1 MSRVPF
7 SGRKPGVS
15 GRAEIED
22 VLKHAIYLSEADET
36 EAVVEAS
43 DLSLTRF
50 ARNAIHQN
58 VAETDALL
66 EVRVVFHRR
75 VGAASTNDLSRMGI
89 YRAVKH
95 ACALARHA
103 PENPDWPGLPE
114 PQSLPG
120 VLAFDEAVA
129 GMTPEAR
136 ARAVADI
143 CGDARALGLAASG
156 ALSTGWS
163 EYAVM
168 NSKGLFAYAPRTQV
182 DLTFVVEQ
190 PQESASAYAAATGWR
205 WSQID
210 VEMHKR
216 QASEHALADRQPR
229 PIPPGEYPVV
239 LEPYAVANLLDA
251 LAEAGMGAL
260 AVQEERSWMNGRIGR
275 RSLSPKVSIVDDAL
289 DLDGIPQAFDVE
301 GVPKQRVPIVVD
313 GVPTSP
319 VYDRLTAARERGRAS
334 TGHAQP
340 FDDDWDGPLPENLH
354 IASGDETVQEMIRS
368 IHSGLYVTRFWY
380 VNLTSAHE
388 CGVTGT
394 TRDGVWW
401 IERGELAYPVTDM
414 RFDQELI
421 PALAQVRGVG
431 NELRTLS
438 GWHGGVHRVP
448 ALALES
454 FRFIDVGDGRSGM
467 LNLNGPDNDSTY

>member
-1 MSRVPF
+1 MSRVPLN
-7 SGRKPGVS
+7 GRRPGML

-22 VLKHAIYLSEADET
+22 LLKYAVYLSEADET
-36 EAVVEAS
+36 EAVIEAS

-66 EVRVVFHRR
+66 EVRAVFRRR
-75 VGAASTNDLSRMGI
+75 VGAASTNDLSRAGV
-89 YRAVKH
+89 YRTVKR

-114 PQSLPG
+114 PQPLPE
-120 VLAFDEAVA
+120 VQAFDEAVA
-129 GMTPEAR
+129 GMTPEGR

-143 CGDARALGLAASG
+143 CGDARALNLTASG
-156 ALSTGWS
+156 AFSTGWS

-168 NSKGLFAYAPRTQV
+168 NSKGLFAYAPSTQV
-182 DLTFVVEQ
+182 DLTFLVER
-190 PQESASAYAAATGWR
+190 PQESASAYANATGWR
-205 WSQID
+205 LSQID
-210 VEMHKR
+210 FEALKR
-216 QASEHALADRQPR
+216 QAIEHTLADRQPR
-229 PIPPGEYPVV
+229 HAPPGEYPVV

-275 RSLSPKVSIVDDAL
+275 RCLSPKVSIVDDAF
-289 DLDGIPQAFDVE
+289 DLDGIPQAFDAE
-301 GVPKQRVPIVVD
+301 GMPKRRVPIVVD

-319 VYDRLTAARERGRAS
+319 VYDRLTAAREREQVS

-354 IASGDETVQEMIRS
+354 IAPGDVTVQEMIRS
-368 IHSGLYVTRFWY
+368 IHCGLYVTRFWY
-380 VNLTSAHE
+380 VNLTTTHD

-414 RFDQELI
+414 RFDQELV
-421 PALAQVRGVG
+421 PALGRVRGVG

-438 GWHGGVHRVP
+438 GWAGGVHRVP

-454 FRFIDVGDGRSGM
+454 FRFIDVGDGRANKPEYTEFGEVK
-467 LNLNGPDNDSTY
+467 

>member
-1 MSRVPF
+1 MRNWPH
-7 SGRKPGVS
+7 GRTPGLL
-15 GRAEIED
+15 GRTEIEA
-22 VLKHAIYLSEADET
+22 VLKHALYLSESDET
-36 EAVVEAS
+36 EAVVEVS

-58 VAETDALL
+58 VAGTDALL
-66 EVRVVFHRR
+66 EVRAVFRRR
-75 VGAASTNDLSRMGI
+75 VGAASTNDLSRVGI
-89 YRAVKH
+89 YRAVRR

-114 PQSLPG
+114 PQSLPD

-129 GMTPEAR
+129 GMTPGAR
-136 ARAVADI
+136 ALAVADI
-143 CGDARALGLAASG
+143 CGEARALNLLASG

-168 NSKGLFAYAPRTQV
+168 NSKGLFAYAPSTQV
-182 DLTFVVEQ
+182 DLTFVVER
-190 PQESASAYAAATGWR
+190 PQESVSAYATATGWR

-210 VEMHKR
+210 FEALKR
-216 QASEHALADRQPR
+216 QAIERALAGGQPR
-229 PIPPGEYPVV
+229 PAPAGEYPVV
-239 LEPYAVANLLDA
+239 LAPYAVAGLLDA

-275 RSLSPKVSIVDDAL
+275 RCLSPRVSIVDDAL
-289 DLDGIPQAFDVE
+289 DVDGIPQAFDVE
-301 GVPKQRVPIVVD
+301 GVPKRRVPIVVG
-313 GVPTSP
+313 GVPMSP
-319 VYDRLTAARERGRAS
+319 VYDCLTAARERGRAS

-340 FDDDWDGPLPENLH
+340 FDDDWDGPLPENLY
-354 IASGDETVQEMIRS
+354 IAPGDETVQDMLCS
-368 IHSGLYVTRFWY
+368 IDAGLYVTRFWY

-401 IERGELAYPVTDM
+401 IERGELTYPVTDM
-414 RFDQELI
+414 RFDQELV
-421 PALAQVRGVG
+421 PALQHVRGVG

-454 FRFIDVGDGRSGM
+454 FRFIDVGNGRANEPKYTEFGE
-467 LNLNGPDNDSTY
+467 DE